1 MVTCRREIKQ
11 QPQQQWAPQGHISG
25 TNNIVVIV
33 IALVHP
39 WFHFMRSRHIYVYN
53 ATSQCRQDVYGDG
66 ARVRCGRAA
75 VAAEFFVAG
84 VVAGRRL
91 RPLRE

>member
-1 MVTCRREIKQ
+1 MVTCRREIRRQ
-11 QPQQQWAPQGHISG
+11 QPQQWAPQGHISG

-39 WFHFMRSRHIYVYN
+39 WFHFMRSRYIYVYN

-66 ARVRCGRAA
+66 ARALRPGGSCGG
-75 VAAEFFVAG
+75 FF